1 MAEQPPSAPS
11 LSRWLTPGT
20 FILLGLIW
28 GSSFLWI
35 KIAVDEI
42 PPATLV
48 AYRMSLGALGMLAF
62 LAVSR
67 QVAIPTGR
75 QLVPL
80 AILGAINTALPIFL
94 ISWGEQF
101 VDSGTAA
108 VLNSLVP
115 IFSLIIAG
123 IFLRTEPVTWLRTL
137 GLLIGFG
144 GAALLASRELAL
156 RGDLAGL
163 IGSLAVVIAAICYA
177 AGASFAKY
185 RIRDTPRYAVAAWS
199 LVFAALYMWALAL
212 VADGGVIVP
221 TQADTIVAVV
231 WLGVLGSFVAYL
243 CYFFL
248 LAQLGATLTTM
259 VTYVFPVVGVTLGV
273 VALGEVLDWRLVL
286 GTVLVT
292 LGIGVVS
299 LRYDA
304 SVSRVANRGR
314 G

>member
-1 MAEQPPSAPS
+1 MAEQPRLPTM
-11 LSRWLTPGT
+11 SRWLTPGA

-48 AYRMSLGALGMLAF
+48 AYRMSLGALGLLAF
-62 LAVSR
+62 LAAGR
-67 QVAIPTGR
+67 QLSIPRGR

-80 AILGAINTALPIFL
+80 AILGAINTSVPIFL
-94 ISWGEQF
+94 ISWAEQF

-123 IFLRTEPVTWLRTL
+123 ILLRTEPVTWLRTL

-163 IGSLAVVIAAICYA
+163 IGSVAVVVAAICYA

-212 VADGGVIVP
+212 VADGRLIVP

-231 WLGVLGSFVAYL
+231 WLGVLGSFIAYL

-248 LAQLGATLTTM
+248 LEQLGATLTTM

-273 VALGEVLDWRLVL
+273 VVLGELLDWRLVL
-286 GTVLVT
+286 GTILVT
-292 LGIGVVS
+292 LGIAVVS

-304 SVSRVANRGR
+304 AVSRVASRGR

>member
-1 MAEQPPSAPS
+1 MAEPPRARTVP
-11 LSRWLTPGT
+11 RWLTPGT

-48 AYRMSLGALGMLAF
+48 AYRMSLGALGLLAF
-62 LAVSR
+62 LAVR
-67 QVAIPTGR
+67 GQLAIPNGR

-115 IFSLIIAG
+115 IFSLISLPF
-123 IFLRTEPVTWLRTL
+123 FLRAGHLLCTLACSSGSEAPRSWPAASWRCAVTWRASSARWRWWLPPSRTRWVPPSRSTASVHGATL
-137 GLLIGFG
+137 GL
-144 GAALLASRELAL
+144 
-156 RGDLAGL
+156 
-163 IGSLAVVIAAICYA
+163 SL
-177 AGASFAKY
+177 
-185 RIRDTPRYAVAAWS
+185 
-199 LVFAALYMWALAL
+199 FAALYMCALAL
-212 VADGGVIVP
+212 VADGGLIVP
-221 TQADTIVAVV
+221 TQADTIVAVI
-231 WLGVLGSFVAYL
+231 WLGVLGSFIAYL

-248 LAQLGATLTTM
+248 LEELGATLTTM

-273 VALGEVLDWRLVL
+273 VVLGELLDWRLVL

-304 SVSRVANRGR
+304 VVSRVASRGR
-314 G
+314 A